1 MYQILTIDFDIIMAP
16 SIQLYNDIIGDQ
28 KGINKVIKN
37 YPLLEYTL
45 TGDFFIYETLT
56 RELMKLFKR
65 VSAEKVKF
73 ISEHQTLIKLTEEFD
88 RFDLINIDHHHDI
101 GYNSTRPTTKIVR
114 PECGNWVKYLSD
126 KNKIN
131 QYIWIHNENSNFPEN
146 GLSKPYLYDSVE
158 IKNFNFDAIE
168 QIDKLI
174 ICNSPQWI
182 PPNIQGLFM
191 AWVSIAEEFYGKSFS
206 IL

>member
-28 KGINKVIKN
+28 KGIDKIIKN

-45 TGDFFIYETLT
+45 SGDFFIYEALT

-65 VSAEKVKF
+65 VSAEKVHF
-73 ISEHQTLIKLTEEFD
+73 ISEHQTVIKLTEAFD
-88 RFDLINIDHHHDI
+88 KFDLINIDHHHDL
-101 GYNSTRPTTKIVR
+101 GYNRTMPSTRINR

-131 QYIWIHNENSNFPEN
+131 QYIWICNENSDMPVG
-146 GLSKPYLYDSVE
+146 GLSKAYLYDSVE
-158 IKNFNFDAIE
+158 IKQFNFDAIE

-182 PPNIQGLFM
+182 PPNIQALYM
-191 AWVSIAEEFYGKSFS
+191 AWVGIAEEYYGKDFK
-206 IL
+206 II